1 MKLRGFA
8 SLALAASLSLAPYAV
23 SAADEKD
30 KHSVTTQVPTSP
42 PVAGKR
48 EYSYTRHG
56 VTISDPWNWLRDQ
69 SYPTVD
75 DADVLKYLEAEN
87 TWFEARMAPN
97 KELTD
102 QLFEEMKA
110 RIKEDDR
117 TVPQTDGDWI
127 YMYKLEQSEQTRKH
141 FNKKSTRG

>member
-75 DADVLKYLEAEN
+75 AADVLKYLEAEN
-87 TWFEARMAPN
+87 AWFEARMAPN

-102 QLFEEMKA
+102 QPL
-110 RIKEDDR
+110 DR
-117 TVPQTDGDWI
+117 TSGVEG
-127 YMYKLEQSEQTRKH
+127 
-141 FNKKSTRG
+141 KSGSVGVGLGGRRLM